1 MNFNFGTS
9 NINELGQALSLKL
22 EEYGIEE
29 QSELTIYLNAEQFKL
44 VDEDL
49 FYRNRKNKEEEFIP
63 SEGEID
69 VNFNN
74 IKMLIKNKS

>member
-1 MNFNFGTS
+1 MAFNFGTS
-9 NINELGQALSLKL
+9 NINELGQTLSQKL

-29 QSELTIYLNAEQFKL
+29 QNELTIYLNAEQFKL

-63 SEGEID
+63 SEGEIN

-74 IKMLIKNKS
+74 IKMLIKNKG